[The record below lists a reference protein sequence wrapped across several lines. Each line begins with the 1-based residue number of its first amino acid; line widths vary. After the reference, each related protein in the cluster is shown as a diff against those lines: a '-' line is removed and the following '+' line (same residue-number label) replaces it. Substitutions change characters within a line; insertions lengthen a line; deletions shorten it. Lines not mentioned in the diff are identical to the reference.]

1 MRRSPDPV
9 RPSVDPVRRSDPVR
23 RATESLE
30 RVFGLLAKEF
40 RHIFRD
46 PRMARVI
53 FIAPILQLV
62 AFGYAVST
70 DLNDTPTFVV
80 DHDNTRESRE
90 LVAALTA
97 SGHFEIAGRSESPRD
112 LVRALDRGDAILG
125 VEIPR
130 GYAEAWLGNGEAR
143 IQVLL
148 DGTNSNTAAMAQ
160 GYITRIIEGRSLE
173 RAMAGMP
180 LPVDLRERAW
190 YNPELA
196 SRNYN
201 VPAVVGTLI
210 MLVCLLL
217 TSLAVV
223 REREIGTLEQLKVS
237 PLTAGELI
245 AGKTLPFGII
255 AIGDLVLVTSVAV
268 LWFSVPLRGSL
279 PLLFFASLLF
289 VIAGLGMGL
298 LISTVSET
306 QQEAFMGTFMVFMPA
321 LLLSGFMFPVSSMPR
336 IFQEITILNPVRH
349 YIEIVRA
356 IFLKGIGIEV
366 LWPQFLALV
375 VLGVALLGLATLRFR
390 REVS

>member
-1 MRRSPDPV
+1 MRGVTRGL
-9 RPSVDPVRRSDPVR
+9 
-23 RATESLE
+23 EHGLE
-30 RVFGLLAKEF
+30 RIFGLLAKEF
-40 RHIFRD
+40 RQTFRD

-53 FIAPILQLV
+53 FVAPLIQLL

-70 DLNDTPTFVV
+70 DLDDTSTFVV

-90 LVAALTA
+90 LVSSITA
-97 SGHFEIAGRSESPRD
+97 SGYFEVTGRSQSPAD
-112 LVRALDRGDAILG
+112 LVRALDRGDADLG

-130 GYAEAWLGNGEAR
+130 GYAEAWLGDGGAQ

-148 DGTNSNTAAMAQ
+148 DGTNSNTAATAQ
-160 GYITRIIEGRSLE
+160 GYITRIIEGRAVE
-173 RAMAGMP
+173 RAMTGVA
-180 LPVDLRERAW
+180 LPVDMRERAW

-217 TSLAVV
+217 TSLAIV

-237 PLTAGELI
+237 PLTAGEFI

-255 AIGDLVLVTSVAV
+255 GMGDLVLVTTVAV
-268 LWFSVPLRGSL
+268 LWFDVPLRGSL
-279 PLLFFASLLF
+279 PLLFMASVLY
-289 VIAGLGMGL
+289 VMAGLGMGL
-298 LISTVSET
+298 LISTVSKT
-306 QQEAFMGTFMVFMPA
+306 QQEAFMGTFLVFMPA

-336 IFQEITILNPVRH
+336 IFQELTILNPVRH

-356 IFLKGIGIEV
+356 IFLKGIGLDV
-366 LWPQFLALV
+366 LWPQFLALLL
-375 VLGVALLGLATLRFR
+375 LGLALLTLATLRFR
-390 REVS
+390 REVV

>member
-1 MRRSPDPV
+1 MTSLTYTLERV
-9 RPSVDPVRRSDPVR
+9 AGSV
-23 RATESLE
+23 E
-30 RVFGLLAKEF
+30 RVFGVLAKEF
-40 RHIFRD
+40 RHVFRD

-53 FIAPILQLV
+53 FVAPIVQLV

-90 LVAALTA
+90 LLSALTA
-97 SGHFEIAGRSESPRD
+97 SGYFEISGRSESPRD

-130 GYAEAWLGNGEAR
+130 GYAEAWLGAGGAR

-148 DGTNSNTAAMAQ
+148 DGTNSNTAATAQ
-160 GYITRIIEGRSLE
+160 GYITRIIEGRSAE
-173 RAMAGMP
+173 RHMSGLP
-180 LPVDLRERAW
+180 PPVDLRERAW

-245 AGKTLPFGII
+245 AGKTLPFAII
-255 AIGDLVLVTSVAV
+255 GMGDMVLVTTVAV
-268 LWFSVPLRGSL
+268 LWFDVPLRGSL
-279 PLLFFASLLF
+279 PLLFFASILY
-289 VIAGLGMGL
+289 VVAGLGMGL
-298 LISTVSET
+298 LISTVSKT
-306 QQEAFMGTFMVFMPA
+306 QQEAFMGTVLVFMPA
-321 LLLSGFMFPVSSMPR
+321 LLLSGFMFPVSSMPK
-336 IFQEITILNPVRH
+336 IFQEITVVNPVRH
-349 YIEIVRA
+349 YLEIVRA
-356 IFLKGIGIEV
+356 IFLKGTGIEV
-366 LWPQFLALV
+366 LWPQFLALAILGV
-375 VLGVALLGLATLRFR
+375 VLLTLATLRFR

>member
-1 MRRSPDPV
+1 MTSLTYTLERV
-9 RPSVDPVRRSDPVR
+9 AGSV
-23 RATESLE
+23 E
-30 RVFGLLAKEF
+30 RVFGVLAKEF
-40 RHIFRD
+40 RHVFRD

-53 FIAPILQLV
+53 FVAPIVQLV

-90 LVAALTA
+90 LLSALTA
-97 SGHFEIAGRSESPRD
+97 SGYFEISGRSESPRD

-130 GYAEAWLGNGEAR
+130 GYAEAWLGAGGAR

-148 DGTNSNTAAMAQ
+148 DGTNSNTAATAQ
-160 GYITRIIEGRSLE
+160 GYITRIIEGRSAE
-173 RAMAGMP
+173 RHMSGLP
-180 LPVDLRERAW
+180 PPVDLRARAW

-245 AGKTLPFGII
+245 AGKTLPFAII
-255 AIGDLVLVTSVAV
+255 GMGDMVLVTTVAV
-268 LWFSVPLRGSL
+268 LWFDVPLRGSL
-279 PLLFFASLLF
+279 PLLFFASILY
-289 VIAGLGMGL
+289 VVAGLGMGL
-298 LISTVSET
+298 LISTVSKT
-306 QQEAFMGTFMVFMPA
+306 QQEAFMGTFLVFMPA
-321 LLLSGFMFPVSSMPR
+321 LLLSGFMFPVSSMPK
-336 IFQEITILNPVRH
+336 IFQEITVVNPVRH
-349 YIEIVRA
+349 YLEIVRA
-356 IFLKGIGIEV
+356 IFLKGTGIEV
-366 LWPQFLALV
+366 LWPQFLALAILGV
-375 VLGVALLGLATLRFR
+375 VLLTLATLRFR

>member
-1 MRRSPDPV
+1 MTSAATGPV
-9 RPSVDPVRRSDPVR
+9 
-23 RATESLE
+23 E

-40 RHIFRD
+40 RQMFRD

-53 FIAPILQLV
+53 FVAPLIQLL

-70 DLNDTPTFVV
+70 DLADTSMFVV

-90 LVAALTA
+90 LVSAITA
-97 SGHFEIAGRSESPRD
+97 SGYFEVTGRSQSPAD

-130 GYAEAWLGNGEAR
+130 GYAEAWLGGGDAR
-143 IQVLL
+143 VQVLL
-148 DGTNSNTAAMAQ
+148 DGTNSNTAAVAQ
-160 GYITRIIEGRSLE
+160 GYITRIIEGRALE
-173 RAMAGMP
+173 RSMTGVT

-217 TSLAVV
+217 TALAIV

-237 PLTAGELI
+237 PLGAGELI
-245 AGKTLPFGII
+245 LGKTLPFAII
-255 AIGDLVLVTSVAV
+255 GLGDLVLVTTVAV
-268 LWFSVPLRGSL
+268 LWFDVPLRGSL
-279 PLLFFASLLF
+279 FLLF
-289 VIAGLGMGL
+289 VASLFYVMAGLGMGL
-298 LISTVSET
+298 LISTVSKT
-306 QQEAFMGTFMVFMPA
+306 QQEAFMGTFLVFMPA

-336 IFQEITILNPVRH
+336 IFQDITLLNPVRH

-356 IFLKGIGIEV
+356 IFLKGTGLDM
-366 LWPQFLALV
+366 LWPQFLALLL
-375 VLGVALLGLATLRFR
+375 LGLALLTLATLRFR
-390 REVS
+390 REVV

>member
-1 MRRSPDPV
+1 MS
-9 RPSVDPVRRSDPVR
+9 
-23 RATESLE
+23 AIGSLD

-53 FIAPILQLV
+53 FVAPIIQLV

-90 LVAALTA
+90 LVAAITA
-97 SGHFEIAGRSESPRD
+97 SGYFEVVGRSASPRD

-125 VEIPR
+125 VAIPR
-130 GYAEAWLGNGEAR
+130 GYAEAWLGGGGAPV
-143 IQVLL
+143 QVLL

-160 GYITRIIEGRSLE
+160 GYVTRIIEGRSVA
-173 RAMAGMP
+173 RAGGGMT
-180 LPVDLRERAW
+180 LPVDLRERVW

-217 TSLAVV
+217 TSLAIV

-255 AIGDLVLVTSVAV
+255 GMGDLVLVTTVAV
-268 LWFSVPLRGSL
+268 LWFDVPLRGSL
-279 PLLFFASLLF
+279 PLLFLASLLY
-289 VIAGLGMGL
+289 VIAALGMGL
-298 LISTVSET
+298 LISTVSKT
-306 QQEAFMGTFMVFMPA
+306 QQEAFMGTFLVFMPA
-321 LLLSGFMFPVSSMPR
+321 LLLSGFMFPVSSMPE
-336 IFQEITILNPVRH
+336 IFQDLTILNPVRH

-356 IFLKGIGIEV
+356 IFLKGIGFEV
-366 LWPQFLALV
+366 LWPQFLALMI
-375 VLGVALLGLATLRFR
+375 LGGTLLTLATLRFR

>member
-1 MRRSPDPV
+1 MRRV
-9 RPSVDPVRRSDPVR
+9 
-23 RATESLE
+23 AGSLD

-40 RHIFRD
+40 LHIFRD

-53 FIAPILQLV
+53 FVAPIMQLV

-70 DLNDTPTFVV
+70 DLDDTPVFVV
-80 DHDNTRESRE
+80 DHDNTQASRE
-90 LVAALTA
+90 LVSALTA
-97 SGHFEIAGRSESPRD
+97 SGYFEVAGRSQSPRD
-112 LVRALDRGDAILG
+112 LVRALDYGDAILG

-130 GYAEAWLGNGEAR
+130 GYAEALSGGGEAR
-143 IQVLL
+143 VQVLL
-148 DGTNSNTAAMAQ
+148 DGTNSNTAAVAQ
-160 GYITRIIEGRSLE
+160 GYITRIIEGRAVE
-173 RAMAGMP
+173 RAGGRRFP
-180 LPVDLRERAW
+180 IDLRERAW

-255 AIGDLVLVTSVAV
+255 GIADLILVTTVAV
-268 LWFSVPLRGSL
+268 LWFDVPLRGSL
-279 PLLFFASLLF
+279 VLLFFASLLY
-289 VIAGLGMGL
+289 VVAGLGMGL
-298 LISTVSET
+298 LISTVSKT
-306 QQEAFMGTFMVFMPA
+306 QQEAFMGTFLVFMPA
-321 LLLSGFMFPVSSMPR
+321 LLLSGFMFPVSSMPE
-336 IFQEITILNPVRH
+336 IFRHITLLNPVRH

-356 IFLKGIGIEV
+356 IFLKGTGIDV
-366 LWPQFLALV
+366 LWPQHVALV
-375 VLGVALLGLATLRFR
+375 ILGLVLLTLATLRFR
-390 REVS
+390 REVE

>member
-1 MRRSPDPV
+1 MSGV
-9 RPSVDPVRRSDPVR
+9 TSGF
-23 RATESLE
+23 E
-30 RVFGLLAKEF
+30 RIFGLLAKEF
-40 RHIFRD
+40 RQLFRD

-53 FIAPILQLV
+53 FVAPIIQLL

-70 DLNDTPTFVV
+70 DLDDTSMFVV

-90 LVAALTA
+90 LVSAITA
-97 SGHFEIAGRSESPRD
+97 SGYFEVTGRSPSPGD

-130 GYAEAWLGNGEAR
+130 GYAEAWLGDGGAQV
-143 IQVLL
+143 QVLL

-160 GYITRIIEGRSLE
+160 GYITRIIEGRAPE
-173 RAMAGMP
+173 RAMSGVV

-217 TSLAVV
+217 TSLAIV

-245 AGKTLPFGII
+245 VGKTLPFGII
-255 AIGDLVLVTSVAV
+255 GMGDVVLVTTVAV
-268 LWFSVPLRGSL
+268 LWFDVPLRGSL
-279 PLLFFASLLF
+279 LLLFMASLLY
-289 VIAGLGMGL
+289 VMAGLGTGL
-298 LISTVSET
+298 LISTVSKT
-306 QQEAFMGTFMVFMPA
+306 QQEAFMGTFLVFMPA

-336 IFQEITILNPVRH
+336 IFQDITILNPIRH

-356 IFLKGIGIEV
+356 IFLKGIGLDV
-366 LWPQFLALV
+366 LWPQFAALLLLGLAL
-375 VLGVALLGLATLRFR
+375 LTLATLRFK
-390 REVS
+390 RELA